1 MIRSIFFCQKKYN
14 KEKFPASDELV
25 ARQLQVLEGGHVADP
40 GRKIAIKPVVW
51 QVDESRGAKPLDG
64 VRKWSIKNVATQI

>member
-40 GRKIAIKPVVW
+40 GRKIAIKPVV
-51 QVDESRGAKPLDG
+51 
-64 VRKWSIKNVATQI
+64 